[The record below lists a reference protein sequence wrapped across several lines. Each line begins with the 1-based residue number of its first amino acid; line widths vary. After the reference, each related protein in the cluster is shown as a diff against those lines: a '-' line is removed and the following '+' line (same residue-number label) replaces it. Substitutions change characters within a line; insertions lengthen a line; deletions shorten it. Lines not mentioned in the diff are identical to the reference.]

1 MPQTRI
7 YAVIN
12 RHNFKLYVGQTVNT
26 LARRLN
32 GHLSA
37 VKKGSQLPFHKAL
50 RKYGIRGFD
59 IVELAAT
66 DDREY
71 AHFLERLYIALYH
84 SGSNDSG
91 YNASQGG
98 EAPAFGMRHT
108 KDWKREHS
116 AQMAGSNHPLFG
128 VPCSPETKSRMSQTK
143 KGRLVRTDVSTQEL
157 CNKYTEGL
165 TTRELAATFH
175 MQRKSIQ
182 MRLRMAG
189 IKMRHGG
196 WKGHYERVY

>member
-1 MPQTRI
+1 M
-7 YAVIN
+7 
-12 RHNFKLYVGQTVNT
+12 
-26 LARRLN
+26 
-32 GHLSA
+32 
-37 VKKGSQLPFHKAL
+37 
-50 RKYGIRGFD
+50 
-59 IVELAAT
+59 ELAAT

-196 WKGHYERVY
+196 WKGHYERVSQHLHEQLLRRSLNKAALRKAQGTACAQEGQRQAR